1 VRQRLISFL
10 RKLATR
16 GGIPREEF
24 IRALYT
30 SLLDRE
36 PSHNDVTAQVARLD
50 SGLTPAQVAAE
61 IALSDEAQGIAGTRH
76 PYVFAPLGHFSSPVF
91 HPEEVERHYSD
102 NVAFD
107 ATQPELPGIV
117 IEREEMLQFLN
128 RISTS
133 FRSLQE
139 TTAFDGYDFSN
150 GSYSWG
156 DSITYAGVLSDAK
169 PQQILEIGSGWST
182 RLAVQVVQA
191 LGLEETQ
198 ITCIEPFPELVNSL
212 VAESS
217 VALIA
222 EPLSRSHV
230 QHAEALQAGDILF
243 VDSTH
248 IAKSG
253 SDVCME
259 VLRMVPSLRPGV
271 LIHFHDIFWPFEYP
285 HQWNVVEQRGWNEIY
300 LVHAL
305 LLSNSRLQ
313 IRFFNDWAARFL
325 QADIEQLIPEFMNN
339 SGGSLWLEVVSEE
352 PGPPTQPT

>member
-1 VRQRLISFL
+1 
-10 RKLATR
+10 
-16 GGIPREEF
+16 
-24 IRALYT
+24 
-30 SLLDRE
+30 
-36 PSHNDVTAQVARLD
+36 
-50 SGLTPAQVAAE
+50 
-61 IALSDEAQGIAGTRH
+61 
-76 PYVFAPLGHFSSPVF
+76 
-91 HPEEVERHYSD
+91 
-102 NVAFD
+102 
-107 ATQPELPGIV
+107 V
-117 IEREEMLQFLN
+117 IDREEMLQYLN

-133 FRSLQE
+133 FRSLRE
-139 TTAFDGYDFSN
+139 KAAFDGYDFSN
-150 GSYSWG
+150 GSFSWG

-169 PQQILEIGSGWST
+169 PQQILEVGSGWST
-182 RLAVQVVQA
+182 RVAVQVVQA
-191 LGLEETQ
+191 LGLEETR

-217 VALIA
+217 VALID
-222 EPLSRSHV
+222 EPLARSHV

-285 HQWNVVEQRGWNEIY
+285 RQWNVVERRGWNEIY

-305 LLSNSRLQ
+305 LLSNSRLK
-313 IRFFNDWAARFL
+313 IRFFNDWVARFL
-325 QADIEQLIPEFMNN
+325 RADIEQLIPEFMNN

-352 PGPPTQPT
+352 PAPPIPPT